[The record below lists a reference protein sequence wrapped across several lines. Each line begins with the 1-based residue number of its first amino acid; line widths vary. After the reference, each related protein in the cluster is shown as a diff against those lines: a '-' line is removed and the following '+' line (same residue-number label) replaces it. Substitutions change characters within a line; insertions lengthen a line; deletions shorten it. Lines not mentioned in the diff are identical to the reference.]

1 MRAAAASLLLAMVV
15 AWPRLAPPEPALPAP
30 EAAPLAGEAPADPPP
45 PPRVREPARP
55 REAPARVKG
64 GRRVRAAKRR
74 SRVRSRIER
83 PRKARTRHRRAPHG
97 EEPATPVRAN
107 GTEPA
112 AGGGTNGDFA
122 PPPDPAQAEFGFE
135 NG

>member
-15 AWPRLAPPEPALPAP
+15 AWPRLAPPDPALPGADP
-30 EAAPLAGEAPADPPP
+30 APLAAGEPPAGPS

-55 REAPARVKG
+55 REAHARVKG
-64 GRRVRAAKRR
+64 GRRLRAAKRR
-74 SRVRSRIER
+74 NRRSER
-83 PRKARTRHRRAPHG
+83 PREARTRHRRVPHDD
-97 EEPATPVRAN
+97 EPATTGGPVRAN

-112 AGGGTNGDFA
+112 AGGGTNGEVA

-135 NG
+135 GG